1 MTQALFI
8 IRASSFA
15 NPSIPVYLGDA
26 VDFNRRVSASI
37 SALSSGSLFPV
48 GFIALT
54 AQETAPTGWLV
65 CDGTALSRTAF
76 PALYAALGTRY
87 GAGDGATTF
96 NIPTQAQC
104 VPPAIAPTPPQVVTG
119 GAVEPVAPVVV
130 PDETTN
136 PTGGS
141 GSGGFVGGRVPPFE
155 FIFAAP

>member
-1 MTQALFI
+1 MSQAIFI

-15 NPSIPVYLGDA
+15 APAVPVYLGNREDFDRKLSNAISVLASGVYA
-26 VDFNRRVSASI
+26 VGTI
-37 SALSSGSLFPV
+37 W
-48 GFIALT
+48 LT
-54 AQETAPTGWLV
+54 ARDAAPPGWLV

-76 PALYAALGTRY
+76 PALYAALGVRY
-87 GAGDGATTF
+87 GAGDGSTTF

-104 VPPAIAPTPPQVVTG
+104 VPPAVAPTPPQVVTG

-141 GSGGFVGGRVPPFE
+141 GEGGFVGGRIPPFE